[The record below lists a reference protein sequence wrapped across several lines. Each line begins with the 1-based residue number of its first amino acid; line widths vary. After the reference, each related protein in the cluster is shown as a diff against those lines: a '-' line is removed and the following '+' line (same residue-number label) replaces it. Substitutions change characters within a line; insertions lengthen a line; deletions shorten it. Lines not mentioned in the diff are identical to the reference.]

1 MDDWLKVVVPV
12 LLTGVGAMIINLY
25 SDVSEL
31 QATLLGNNEY
41 IYRIQQ
47 NEIKIDKLEKRCK

>member
-12 LLTGVGAMIINLY
+12 LLTGIGAMIFNLY

-31 QATLLGNNEY
+31 HATLLGNKEY

>member
-31 QATLLGNNEY
+31 HATLLGNKEY